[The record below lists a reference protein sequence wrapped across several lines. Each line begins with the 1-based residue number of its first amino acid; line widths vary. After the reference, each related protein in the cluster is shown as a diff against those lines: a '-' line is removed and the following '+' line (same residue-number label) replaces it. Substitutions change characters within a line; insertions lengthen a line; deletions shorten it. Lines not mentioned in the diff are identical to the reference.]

1 VTSTGS
7 AADFA
12 ALRDRVQSR
21 VLSTM
26 DAAIERLDWDASRL
40 ASWQRD
46 GLRALLRHAVAHSPF
61 HRDRLASIDVEHVD
75 LGDLARLP
83 VMTKSEMM
91 ADFDRVVTDPCLTRA
106 ALEDAL
112 ARTTGDPVPL
122 LGEYTAMS
130 SGGSSGR
137 RGVFVLDVAAQASF
151 FTSLSRSLTRRL
163 RTLGGPPPGGL
174 HIAMVA
180 ASSATHATGAV
191 PSWTAGDRLPFRF
204 TPIPVTLPLPEIVE
218 RLNAA
223 AAPALYG
230 YPTMLARLAGERR
243 AGRLR
248 ITPVAVTAT
257 SETLHPELRDEI
269 TDAFGVPV
277 VDTFGSTEGLAGASA
292 PGDDVLVFN
301 SDVCI
306 VELVDA
312 GNRPVPPGVAS
323 DKVLVTNLANRVQP
337 LIRYELTDRFER
349 VEHGGTDGHLRAR
362 VHGRSDD
369 VLHYDGVD
377 IHPFVV
383 RTVMAADARVLDYAV
398 QQRPN
403 GIDVSVVAEH
413 DAALDLDGLRTQL
426 AGALARAG
434 LVAPEVAVCA
444 GDALDRHAET
454 GKARRF
460 VPL

>member
-1 VTSTGS
+1 MTSTGTTT
-7 AADFA
+7 DFA
-12 ALRDRVQSR
+12 ALRDRVQAR

-46 GLRALLRHAVAHSPF
+46 GLRTLLRHAVAHSPF
-61 HRDRLASIDVEHVD
+61 HRDRLAGIDVEHFEID
-75 LGDLARLP
+75 DLARLP
-83 VMTKSEMM
+83 VMAKSEMM
-91 ADFDRVVTDPCLTRA
+91 DEFDRVVTEPRLDRTTVEA
-106 ALEDAL
+106 AL
-112 ARTTGDPVPL
+112 ARTTDEPVPL

-137 RGVFVLDVAAQASF
+137 RGVFVLDVGAQASF

-191 PSWTAGDRLPFRF
+191 PWWTAGDRLPFRF
-204 TPIPVTLPLPEIVE
+204 TPVPVTLPLPEIVE

-223 AAPALYG
+223 AAHALYG
-230 YPTMLARLAGERR
+230 YPTMLARLAHERR

-248 ITPVAVTAT
+248 VTPVAVTAT
-257 SETLHPELRDEI
+257 SETLYPELRDEI

-277 VDTFGSTEGLAGASA
+277 VDTFGSTEGLAGTSA

-312 GNRPVPPGVAS
+312 ENRPVPPGVAS
-323 DKVLVTNLANRVQP
+323 DKVLVTNLANHVQP

-349 VEHGGTDGHLRAR
+349 VEHEGTDGHLRAR
-362 VHGRSDD
+362 VHGRADE

-383 RTVMAADARVLDYAV
+383 RTVMTADARVLDYAV
-398 QQRPN
+398 RQVAQ
-403 GIDVSVVAEH
+403 GIDVSVVAERDVDV
-413 DAALDLDGLRTQL
+413 DALRVRLVDAIT
-426 AGALARAG
+426 RAG
-434 LVAPEVAVCA
+434 LAAPEVAVRA
-444 GDALDRHAET
+444 VDSLGRHAET